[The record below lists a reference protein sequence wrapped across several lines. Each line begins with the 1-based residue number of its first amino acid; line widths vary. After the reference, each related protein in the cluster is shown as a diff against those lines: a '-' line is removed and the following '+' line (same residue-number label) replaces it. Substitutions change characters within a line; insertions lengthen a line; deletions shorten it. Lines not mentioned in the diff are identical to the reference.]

1 MINICYFCIFLFV
14 IYPSFIALMNG
25 ILNKNELPLKLNNNT
40 NSLPKKISDE
50 NDEIGYSVAAHNI
63 VSLIKLIFD
72 IFSSF
77 FLNFFFDSNFI
88 SIHFLL
94 IFIIIKKQ
102 I

>member
-1 MINICYFCIFLFV
+1 MINICYFCIFLFF
-14 IYPSFIALMNG
+14 IYPSFTALMNG

-77 FLNFFFDSNFI
+77 FFE
-88 SIHFLL
+88 FL
-94 IFIIIKKQ
+94 F
-102 I
+102 